1 MSRLLAD
8 GANHRRDRS
17 LPFTAFA
24 DLTPRASSFELCR
37 AILAV
42 EKVLGL
48 F

>member
-1 MSRLLAD
+1 MRRLLAD
-8 GANHRRDRS
+8 GANHRRDQS

-24 DLTPRASSFELCR
+24 DLTLRASSFESCR

-42 EKVLGL
+42 EKVLSL

>member
-8 GANHRRDRS
+8 GTNHRRDRS
-17 LPFTAFA
+17 LPFIAFA
-24 DLTPRASSFELCR
+24 DLTSSLESCR